1 MTASVKAVTGAAVAV
16 LTPALMRQWAL
27 AAAEALAEHAQ
38 QINDLN
44 VFPVPDADTGTNS
57 SLTFQAG
64 LTALE
69 ELPPDADL
77 ATIARVMG
85 RAAAFGA
92 RGNSGVIL
100 SQMLRGILDT
110 AVQPNTPIDATAMA
124 QVLRSVADAG
134 REAVADPRDGT
145 MLSVAA
151 DAATAAQTAA
161 QLGAN
166 LAQVCVAAADAA
178 RASLI
183 DTPNHLAELAEAG
196 VVDAGGRAVVVVLDA
211 LAEVV
216 TGVVRPEWTAPVLAR
231 SCDLAALRAAYTG
244 PAYEV
249 MYVLSAHARD
259 VADVQSQLV
268 NLGDSLAVVG
278 GDGVWN
284 VHVHVD
290 DPASAIAIGRAAGE
304 LHNVRVSYLLGAAAA
319 DVQLVTVGVDG
330 ELAGLA
336 REMGAVVLDGTNPEN
351 ARAQLIAEVKDAAA
365 VLLLCLGAAAGAKP
379 PWWRETG
386 FDADVAVVACTHAA
400 QVVAALAVADT
411 SATLA
416 DMAVAMS
423 EAAAAMNCGS
433 VSSASAG
440 ASWSLPGWKSGV
452 AESTAAAFTH
462 VVTML
467 VTTDVEAV
475 TVVLD
480 THCDLQVDDITAVI
494 ADAAAA
500 CELQV
505 LRASVPVAGLSIGVE
520 S

>member
-1 MTASVKAVTGAAVAV
+1 MTASVKAVTGAAAAV

-38 QINDLN
+38 QINELN

-64 LTALE
+64 LSALE
-69 ELPPDADL
+69 ELPLDADL

-85 RAAAFGA
+85 RAAVFGA

-110 AVQPNTPIDATAMA
+110 AVHPNTPIDAAAMA

-161 QLGAN
+161 QSGAN

-178 RASLI
+178 RTSLI

-216 TGVVRPEWTAPVLAR
+216 TGVARPEWTAPVLAR
-231 SCDLAALRAAYTG
+231 SCDLAALRAAYRG

-278 GDGVWN
+278 SDGVWN

-290 DPASAIAIGRAAGE
+290 DPASAIAIGRAAGG
-304 LHNVRVSYLLGAAAA
+304 LHNVRVSYLLGVTAA

-330 ELAGLA
+330 DLAGLA
-336 REMGAVVLDGTNPEN
+336 REIGAVVLEDNIPEN
-351 ARAQLIAEVKDAAA
+351 ARTQLCTEVKDAPA
-365 VLLLCLGAAAGAKP
+365 VLLLCLGAAAGTTP
-379 PWWRETG
+379 QWWRETG

-400 QVVAALAVADT
+400 QVVAALAVADMS
-411 SATLA
+411 SALA
-416 DMAVAMS
+416 DLAVAMS
-423 EAAAAMNCGS
+423 EAVAAMSCGS
-433 VSSASAG
+433 VSSTGAG

-452 AESTAAAFTH
+452 AQTAAAAFTH
-462 VVTML
+462 MVMEL
-467 VTTDVEAV
+467 VTADVEAV

-480 THCDLQVDDITAVI
+480 NECTLHVDDITAAI
-494 ADAAAA
+494 GDAAAA
-500 CELQV
+500 CDVQILH
-505 LRASVPVAGLSIGVE
+505 ATVPGAGVSIGVE